1 MEITA
6 QKNRAIVEA
15 LREAREAAGLSQR
28 ALSNLAGLTQSH
40 VSHIESGSK
49 DPGLSKIIDIARA
62 LNLELVLVTRKMLPA
77 IESLIHP
84 ADLERRSPAYAIEVL
99 DRAERQVKKQ
109 QALYGPN
116 TNLDRMWEAL
126 RFLRHAPVTPEDIEQ
141 IKLGPEQLR
150 RHQASEQSSALVKTL
165 AMQWMMM
172 RNRLA
177 HAVEEPP
184 RPAFSLDDEGD
195 DA

>member
-1 MEITA
+1 
-6 QKNRAIVEA
+6 
-15 LREAREAAGLSQR
+15 
-28 ALSNLAGLTQSH
+28 
-40 VSHIESGSK
+40 
-49 DPGLSKIIDIARA
+49 
-62 LNLELVLVTRKMLPA
+62 
-77 IESLIHP
+77 
-84 ADLERRSPAYAIEVL
+84 
-99 DRAERQVKKQ
+99 
-109 QALYGPN
+109 
-116 TNLDRMWEAL
+116 MWEAL

-141 IKLGPEQLR
+141 IKLGTEQLR